1 MVGSLLALGY
11 LPAVVLTGWWIVS
24 NPLKQSTSELGLTSK
39 LAIAVAAGILCW
51 FPFLFA
57 CAFFNLFSPAA
68 IGTAGWIGSALLAI
82 NLRGSSPI
90 RFSSDDRKADQGI
103 IVFAL
108 ALFAFNGWFSA
119 ETILGGRDQGVY
131 STHGAHI
138 ANTGKLRFD
147 IPYEGLFESQNFGI
161 AGATSPNGYFYDIEK
176 GDVYLQFPPTF
187 ALHLAQFFGMGSYE
201 GLLLF
206 NPLIASINMM
216 LFFALCRLFI
226 SSRWALLAAFFFALN
241 TSQVW
246 NARFTLSE
254 MMAQS
259 FILGG
264 MAIAVAAYRARSQAG
279 FIMGCVVATSS
290 TFVRVDGFLLTA
302 FIPIA
307 SVTIRIFAA
316 NPSQDRKMLLSGSI
330 ASLIA
335 SILAYGYNAL
345 TSPGY
350 FGDFDDKV
358 AILLIVPVAAIAYAL
373 FIASSAFADR
383 VHSFLKKPAFLY
395 RGAAFL
401 ILLAIYGY
409 FIRPHIEPFSQFENS
424 NYGTRDFRENTLL
437 DLSKYISLPIIALA
451 LIGTSIAIVNFSKNR
466 NVELAIILA
475 PWLGYSLV
483 YLYDPQISAD
493 HIWRIRRFTPLSI
506 PGFIFFAFWGLAFIA
521 NQFKSSQWRRLI
533 YIGSAVA
540 SGFFLLITL
549 RPIATLKEYRGSV
562 ETIRAISDSLPHGAL
577 TVANVSS
584 EILGPLQLAEGHK
597 MIRGD
602 HTARKPTDFNATVQR
617 IIDEEFASGRPIFV
631 LSQSRQSGLGFLQP
645 IGNWDHHIPRLKGT
659 TKAPAIETHIQKRSL
674 FLGRMT
680 RNLNRISNVESF
692 FTFGGAPAWNV
703 EESGLHGQEY
713 DGSKPFRWTNGAAE
727 FHIGYTFSRKPLS
740 AIVDI
745 FSSKPGGQPVQI
757 FINDTLVFNRY
768 VQESEKSLTIPLKD
782 APLTDTQNSIRI
794 VSDKWIP
801 SNIDSQSTDERELG
815 LAIDSITLMFDE
827 KFKFGNTRF
836 GNVPVRGIA
845 ESGLHPVEDA
855 GGRFMRWTNGRAS
868 YSLALS
874 ENYKPKKLILD
885 IAGGFDRRRTLE
897 VKWNGIPIHTGRLDP
912 NPQLLT
918 IALDPTHS
926 WEDEAAL
933 ELICDAFT
941 PSELGDSED
950 TRKLGLLVY
959 GIEIS
964 DSSD

>member
-11 LPAVVLTGWWIVS
+11 LPAVVLTGWWVVS
-24 NPLKQSTSELGLTSK
+24 NPLKQSTSELGLSSR
-39 LAIAVAAGILCW
+39 LAIAAAAGILCW
-51 FPFLFA
+51 FPILFA

-68 IGTAGWIGSALLAI
+68 IGAAGWLCSALLAI
-82 NLRGSSPI
+82 RSLSHSPLRLSTN
-90 RFSSDDRKADQGI
+90 DRKADQGI

-131 STHGAHI
+131 SNHGAHI

-161 AGATSPNGYFYDIEK
+161 AGATNPNGYFYDVEK
-176 GDVYLQFPPTF
+176 GDIYLQFPPTF

-201 GLLLF
+201 CLLLF

-226 SSRWALLAAFFFALN
+226 SSRWALLSAFFFALN

-264 MAIAVAAYRARSQAG
+264 MAIAVAAYRARSQTG
-279 FIMGCVVATSS
+279 FIVGCVLATSS

-307 SVTIRIFAA
+307 SATIGIFTAK
-316 NPSQDRKMLLSGSI
+316 PSQDRKMLLPGSI
-330 ASLIA
+330 ASLIT
-335 SILAYGYNAL
+335 SILAYGYNTL

-358 AILLIVPVAAIAYAL
+358 AILLIIAVTAIAYAL

-383 VHSFLKKPAFLY
+383 VHSFLKKPALLY
-395 RGAAFL
+395 RGTAFL

-409 FIRPHIEPFSQFENS
+409 FIRPHMEPFSQFENS
-424 NYGTRDFRENTLL
+424 NYGTRDFSENSLL

-466 NVELAIILA
+466 NIELAIILV

-493 HIWRIRRFTPLSI
+493 HIWTIRRFTPLSI
-506 PGFIFFAFWGLAFIA
+506 PGFIFFAFWGLTFIA

-540 SGFFLLITL
+540 SAGFLIITL
-549 RPIATLKEYRGSV
+549 KPIATLKEYGGSIRI
-562 ETIRAISDSLPHGAL
+562 IRAISDSLPHGAL

-584 EILGPLQLAEGHK
+584 EILAPLQLAEGHK

-617 IIDEEFASGRPIFV
+617 IIDEEFASGRPVFV
-631 LSQSRQSGLGFLQP
+631 LAQSRQNSLGFLEP
-645 IGNWDHHIPRLKGT
+645 IGNWDHHIPRLKGSN
-659 TKAPAIETHIQKRSL
+659 KAPAIKTHIQKRSL
-674 FLGRMT
+674 FLDRMT
-680 RNLNRISNVESF
+680 RNLNKISHVESF

-713 DGSKPFRWTNGAAE
+713 NGSKPFRWTSGSAE

-757 FINDTLVFNRY
+757 FVNETLVFNRY
-768 VQESEKSLTIPLKD
+768 VQESEKSLSIPLKD
-782 APLTDTQNSIRI
+782 APFSDTQNSIRI
-794 VSDKWIP
+794 VSDKWIHR
-801 SNIDSQSTDERELG
+801 NIGSQSTDERELG

-845 ESGLHPVEDA
+845 ESGLHPVDDI
-855 GGRFMRWTNGRAS
+855 GGRFMRWTNGRAR
-868 YSLALS
+868 YYLALRD
-874 ENYKPKKLILD
+874 NYKPKKLILD
-885 IAGGFDRRRTLE
+885 IVGGFDRGRVLE
-897 VKWNGIPIHTGRLDP
+897 VAWNGIPVHTGRLDP

-918 IALDPTHS
+918 IDLAPTHS
-926 WEDEAAL
+926 WEDEAVL
-933 ELICDAFT
+933 ELICDTFT
-941 PSELGDSED
+941 PSELGGSED
-950 TRKLGLLVY
+950 TRKLGLQVY